1 MERFNELEFLG
12 NKLCIALLRVDFDA
26 DEVYVISN
34 SLREVEN
41 GRTFNWTTYTLTGIQ
56 NLFSS
61 NPSIRQELT
70 SNALKRAAI
79 EVQMNGQRVIHKELM
94 HTAELSA
101 MYNLNIIFRNEHN
114 KLYAYIAV
122 SRDNDQ
128 RLLHSIVKTF
138 VFNSCDYFVKI
149 DVPTDQFVMLAA
161 AQSDTAVPILAGCY
175 TEEMH
180 RYNKIYVAPEDYQY
194 ITDIMEIKNMVKI
207 LERQKKLVF
216 YSGHFDSK
224 SGVYKRK
231 KLEARYFGNNKNV
244 ILLYRTDITQLY
256 NQELQKVQRLEKMLE
271 RAYTD
276 ALTGLLNH
284 QGMENRAE
292 SLLEHLGVIAKRR
305 FSNIATFDSKQDKTS
320 LKTEDTAS
328 TVEHSQ
334 DDAPIEIPRPISAI
348 LPIGSSPSQTP
359 ELHPTNLE
367 DIGDYNDSSCALI
380 FIDLDN
386 FKAVNDKFGHPAGD
400 EVLRQTANIIK
411 GELQFYDCAGR
422 MGGDEF
428 EILLTKLKNNEQAI
442 EIAQHILE
450 RVEAIY
456 IADGSVQVSCSIGIA
471 YSNEHGHDYRTLVD
485 YADKCV
491 YLAKAQGKGRII
503 TKVNAES

>member
-161 AQSDTAVPILAGCY
+161 AQSDTAVPILAGCLGW
-175 TEEMH
+175 MLRFGSQAH
-180 RYNKIYVAPEDYQY
+180 RSQNIPCRA
-194 ITDIMEIKNMVKI
+194 
-207 LERQKKLVF
+207 
-216 YSGHFDSK
+216 K

-411 GELQFYDCAGR
+411 GELQSYDCAGR

-428 EILLTKLKNNEQAI
+428 EILLTKLNNNEQAI